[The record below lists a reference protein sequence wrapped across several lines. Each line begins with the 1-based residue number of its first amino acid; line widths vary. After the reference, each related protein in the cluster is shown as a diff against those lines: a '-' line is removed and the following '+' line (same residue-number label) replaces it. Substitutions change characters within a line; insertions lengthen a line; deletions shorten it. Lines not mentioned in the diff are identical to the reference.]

1 MHRDLR
7 DNSTLHSPSVPRI
20 SMSLFESIHQAL
32 PQTQCQRCGYD
43 DCAAYAHAIADQQ
56 VPINRCPPGGAEGVQ
71 RLARITG
78 QPVQALDE
86 GCGAEGPRHIAW
98 IDENWCIGCTLCIA
112 ACPTDAIVGANKA
125 MHTVIE
131 AECTG
136 CELCIPVCPVDC
148 IQLANVTGEATGWA
162 AWSSPQAEHA
172 LQRYDVHQ
180 QRLARRDTQQ
190 AEARVRKAEQHQ
202 AHLVEDTK
210 PAQASEM
217 ERRQAVIAAALA
229 KARQR
234 QR

>member
-1 MHRDLR
+1 
-7 DNSTLHSPSVPRI
+7 
-20 SMSLFESIHQAL
+20 MSLFESIHQAL
-32 PQTQCQRCGYD
+32 PQTQCQRCGYA

-56 VPINRCPPGGAEGVQ
+56 APINRCPPGGAEGVQ

-86 GCGAEGPRHIAW
+86 GCGTEGPRSIAW

-148 IQLANVTGEATGWA
+148 IQLSNVTGNATGWA
-162 AWSSPQAEHA
+162 AWSAPQAHHA
-172 LQRYDVHQ
+172 LQRYDIHL
-180 QRLARRDTQQ
+180 QRLTHRDARQ
-190 AEARVRKAEQHQ
+190 AQARVHKAQQHQ
-202 AHLVEDTK
+202 AHLAEDTK
-210 PAQASEM
+210 PADATEM
-217 ERRQAVIAAALA
+217 DRRQSVIAAALA

>member
-1 MHRDLR
+1 
-7 DNSTLHSPSVPRI
+7 
-20 SMSLFESIHQAL
+20 MSLFESIHQAL

-43 DCAAYAHAIADQQ
+43 DCAAYARAIADQQ
-56 VPINRCPPGGAEGVQ
+56 APINRCPPGGAEGVQ

-78 QPVQALDE
+78 QAVLPLDDS
-86 GCGAEGPRHIAW
+86 CGQEGPRSIAW

-148 IQLANVTGEATGWA
+148 IQLSNVTGDATGWS
-162 AWSSPQAEHA
+162 AWSAPQAGHA
-172 LQRYDVHQ
+172 LQRYELHQ
-180 QRLARRDTQQ
+180 LRLTRRDTQQ
-190 AEARVRKAEQHQ
+190 AQARLEKAQAHQ
-202 AHLVEDTK
+202 AKLAEDTK
-210 PAQASEM
+210 PAEASELA
-217 ERRQAVIAAALA
+217 RRQSVIAAALA
-229 KARQR
+229 KARAR

>member
-1 MHRDLR
+1 
-7 DNSTLHSPSVPRI
+7 
-20 SMSLFESIHQAL
+20 MSLFESIHQAL

-71 RLARITG
+71 RLAAITG

-86 GCGAEGPRHIAW
+86 DCGAEGPRHIAW

-148 IQLANVTGEATGWA
+148 IQLANVTGDATGWA
-162 AWSSPQAEHA
+162 AWSAPQAEHA
-172 LQRYDVHQ
+172 LQRYGIHQ
-180 QRLARRDTQQ
+180 QRLTRRDAQQ
-190 AEARVRKAEQHQ
+190 AQARVAKAEQHQ
-202 AHLVEDTK
+202 AHLAEDTK
-210 PAQASEM
+210 PAGASEM
-217 ERRQAVIAAALA
+217 ERRQSVIAAALA